1 MDSTLALIHA
11 ISILEHWMSEL
22 TPFSKKTFPDIIW
35 PAKSDQQESKFGRQL
50 RCYASLP
57 WYRFIV
63 ITYHFIDR
71 LVCSTTFSNIGALVG
86 KIFFSL
92 FCHLRKKLQYF
103 GNSHLST
110 RVEFDVTS
118 LTILMQHYFQFSNY
132 LSLSCLSYLV

>member
-71 LVCSTTFSNIGALVG
+71 LALSFVSQISVKYEEIRLPILTYIFHSSTDIHLANLLYMAQRWFTLGISVGPNFCCSL
-86 KIFFSL
+86 
-92 FCHLRKKLQYF
+92 
-103 GNSHLST
+103 
-110 RVEFDVTS
+110 
-118 LTILMQHYFQFSNY
+118 
-132 LSLSCLSYLV
+132 